1 LTADPDAV
9 DRLPTPPRRLPAPG
23 FDLDVVADL
32 VVFRLHW
39 EANPLRPR
47 RYPRGR
53 YRFDAPRDGAEF
65 PVTYANHVVHGA
77 FAEVYGD
84 TQLIS
89 ARERDRR
96 LSAISATRPLALIAL
111 DDPTVQK
118 TLGLDGRIAMSKQ
131 YATTMLWSRAL
142 HRWFPAA
149 DGIRYASRHA
159 GAAFPNFCL
168 FLDRCR
174 AALRVDLRGTLAD
187 AQLRAVMLDAA
198 DRYRLAVLM
207 PRSRSGP

>member
-1 LTADPDAV
+1 LTVDVDVDEV
-9 DRLPTPPRRLPAPG
+9 DRLPAPPRKLPAPG
-23 FDLDVVADL
+23 FEPEVVDGL

-47 RYPRGR
+47 RHPQGR
-53 YRFDAPRDGAEF
+53 YRFDAARDGAEF
-65 PVTYANHVVHGA
+65 PVPYANYADHGA
-77 FAEVYGD
+77 FAEVFGD
-84 TQLIS
+84 TQLIA

-96 LSAISATRPLALIAL
+96 LSVITAIRPLALIAL
-111 DDPTVQK
+111 DDPTIQK

-159 GAAFPNFCL
+159 SAAFPNVCL

-174 AALRVDLRGTLAD
+174 AALTNGRSARQACRPLAAGAD
-187 AQLRAVMLDAA
+187 AQR
-198 DRYRLAVLM
+198 R
-207 PRSRSGP
+207 